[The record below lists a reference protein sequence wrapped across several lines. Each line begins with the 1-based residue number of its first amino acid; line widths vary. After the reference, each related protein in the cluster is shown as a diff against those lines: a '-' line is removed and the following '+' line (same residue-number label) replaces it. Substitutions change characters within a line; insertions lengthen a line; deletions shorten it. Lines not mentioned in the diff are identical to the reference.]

1 MAPGVLRAVALESV
15 TFKDVAV
22 DFTPEEWGQLG
33 PSQRELYREVMLENY
48 RNLLSLGLPVP
59 KPDVVSQLEQGEG
72 PGMLE
77 REGSRG
83 SCPGLPGSR
92 DPAFHLYVV
101 VNTEK

>member
-59 KPDVVSQLEQGEG
+59 RPDVVSQLEQGDG
-72 PGMLE
+72 PGTLE
-77 REGSRG
+77 REGPGG
-83 SCPGLPGSR
+83 SCPG
-92 DPAFHLYVV
+92 
-101 VNTEK
+101 E

>member
-83 SCPGLPGSR
+83 SCPENPL
-92 DPAFHLYVV
+92 L
-101 VNTEK
+101 